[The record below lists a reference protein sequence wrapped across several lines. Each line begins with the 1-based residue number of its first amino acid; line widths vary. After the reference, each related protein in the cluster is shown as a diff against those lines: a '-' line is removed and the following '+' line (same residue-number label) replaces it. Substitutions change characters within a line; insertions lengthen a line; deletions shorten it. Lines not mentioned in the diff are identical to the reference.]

1 MTLIAAVGLDTFPV
15 VFGDLLISGPEQ
27 PAAVPDIPLVGEVT
41 NVFPDGSEGSILGLN
56 QKVVLLGDHC
66 VIAWAGNVEFARTI
80 IRELRAIASNA
91 PLSLPIIETY
101 LAQLDPIVREEVSFI
116 GWVRGASFFI
126 NSGTEPPLPKAR
138 CLAR

>member
-27 PAAVPDIPLVGEVT
+27 PGAVPVIPLVGRVT
-41 NVFPDGSEGSILGLN
+41 NVFATRSEASILGLD
-56 QKVVLLGDHC
+56 QKVVLLDDNC
-66 VIAWAGNVEFARTI
+66 VMAWAGNIEYARTT

-91 PLSLPIIETY
+91 PLSLLIIETY

-116 GWVRGASFFI
+116 GW
-126 NSGTEPPLPKAR
+126 PKDGELVHQF
-138 CLAR
+138 C